1 MKPIIG
7 IAAHPTLQERNHGII
22 QSCGENYL
30 KSVEKAGGIPL
41 ILPIYEEPGAIEK
54 YVSMCDG
61 FLIPGGIDVNPL
73 SYGEGPHPLLQMT
86 RLEYDSYE
94 IRLIQEIYKSRKP
107 MLGICRGIQIINVAF
122 GGTLWQDVSLRPD
135 PTFRHQQKEM
145 DSCCVSHK
153 VLIEKDSILHS
164 LFGSELLT
172 NSYHHQSVRE
182 TGRGLKVTARA
193 QDGVVEALEA
203 DGDYPFLLALQWHPE
218 CFVVLENNPMAPV
231 FAKLIEACE

>member
-73 SYGEGPHPLLQMT
+73 SYGEGPHPLLMMT

-94 IRLIQEIYKSRKP
+94 IKLIQEIYKSRKP

-135 PTFRHQQKEM
+135 PTFRHQQQEM

-203 DGDYPFLLALQWHPE
+203 DGGYPFLLALQWHPE
-218 CFVVLENNPMAPV
+218 CFVVLENNPMAPI

>member
-1 MKPIIG
+1 MKPVIG
-7 IAAHPTLQERNHGII
+7 IPAHPTLQERNHTII

-30 KSVEKAGGIPL
+30 RSIEKAGGIPL
-41 ILPIYEEPGAIEK
+41 ILPICEEPEAIEK

-94 IRLIQEIYKSRKP
+94 IKLIQEIYKNRKP

-135 PTFRHQQKEM
+135 PTLRHQQMEM

-153 VLIEKDSILHS
+153 VLIEKDSILYS

-172 NSYHHQSVRE
+172 NSYHHQAVRE
-182 TGRGLKVTARA
+182 PGRGLKITALA
-193 QDGVVEALEA
+193 QDGVVEGIEA
-203 DGDYPFLLALQWHPE
+203 AEDYPFLLALQWHPE
-218 CFVVLENNPMAPV
+218 CFTVLENNPMAPI
-231 FAKLIEACE
+231 FTKLIEACS

>member
-94 IRLIQEIYKSRKP
+94 IRLIQEIYKS
-107 MLGICRGIQIINVAF
+107 
-122 GGTLWQDVSLRPD
+122 GTLWQDVSLRPD